1 MVRRF
6 AAGCFAAAGV
16 GLAAQA
22 QPIDSLFR
30 DVDGP
35 APDIAASQATE
46 LRGLTARAIRTRIVR
61 VDLETLAAMRRA
73 LLLPGRDPGTLSLF
87 DDTEFE
93 VIFEKSVPAV
103 SGYALQGR
111 LLGIESGIVTF
122 VVRGQTVTG
131 TVTTSNGRY
140 TITPGA
146 DGTHVITE
154 VDWTL
159 APEGEPVPP
168 EDSPE
173 YVFDQAET
181 MPTRRRR
188 AETVVPPTARSD
200 PPPMSA
206 TRRLPTVNS
215 NAWLP
220 QGPGATGRNGG
231 LLDGQ
236 VENVEPNNAVIGA
249 IHTVLAHP
257 TDADILYI
265 GAVNGG
271 VWKTTNATATD
282 PDWTPL
288 IDDMGAMSIGAMAFD
303 RTDPE
308 TVLVGFG
315 RYSSFFRSGGDRNG
329 LLLTK
334 DGGATWT
341 KLDDPLLIDMN
352 VSGLSIDGDRLV
364 VAGSRY
370 TVREGHRGV
379 VRSAD
384 GGVTWRAVAESDG
397 LPESSSV
404 LDMVDDPSNADRFYA
419 SVQYTGIFR
428 SDDGGATWSHA
439 SANDAAIQA
448 VMTHWYN
455 NNAEMAVAHDGR
467 LYLAAMIGGQAQYIG
482 YTDDQGATWTEM
494 DLPQTPE
501 SDGDIEG
508 LNPRFKAGAQGYIH
522 FSIRV
527 DPLDADVV
535 YVGGDRQDAPF
546 PNYIGARDYT
556 GRLFRGNASVEATG
570 EVPSPQWKHL
580 THSSFIAGI
589 PGGGTASNSA
599 PHADSREMVFDAD
612 GDLIQVDD
620 GGIYRRT
627 SPGSYTGDWFSLN
640 GNLQVTEM
648 HDVAYDTLAN
658 VVVSGNQDVG
668 NSHQT
673 TGGSLY
679 WDSLTHADGGDVV
692 IDVREAE
699 GRSIRYLSLQ
709 YLRRFNG
716 HIYDANNERIGFLAP
731 AMLVNGSI
739 RLSEWEPN
747 LRFVQRFELN
757 AVNPNRVVLGA
768 SALYESYDQFETFE
782 ESFVLDFDLDP
793 FDFVRA
799 TAYGCAGDPDLLYVA
814 HGVQQ
819 GPRID
824 VRARRLAAPDF
835 VQTGYPGGSPRD
847 ILINRD
853 TCETVYVI
861 DAENVWSS
869 TDTGETWQD
878 ITGNLLDDPV
888 RYPDRQ
894 KLEFIPAGEI
904 FAQAAIAVAGRG
916 GVHVMEV
923 TAPGEWYDLGASL
936 PDAPV
941 FDLDYDPDD
950 RLLVAGTL
958 GRGAWLILSAAP
970 VVQIGILDQD
980 MEVDDES
987 TLDISNLF
995 YSTDETLAYTV
1006 SSSDASVVA
1015 ASLTGTGLVLRANR
1029 AGAVTITVVATDD
1042 DGLTGAH
1049 TFTVTVGTVVSFAAA
1064 AEAVAE
1070 GARASFTIEL
1080 NRSSTTAINVD
1091 YSIVPGDGAGTA
1103 PADADDHTGTDGT
1116 LSFAAGETSQRL
1128 DIRISDDD
1136 AIEPVREA
1144 FTIRLE
1150 PPTEDDAWGLG
1161 IAPAAT
1167 VQIKEGVCD
1176 RTPAVRDALS
1186 PRVDCSEVSE
1196 LDIASIRRLKLE
1208 KIDSFKPR
1216 DLLGL
1221 AGLSRLEIVDGSF
1234 TSLPEALFGG
1244 LASLV
1249 TMEMTGNDLEM
1260 LPGRIFDGL
1269 SRLKTLRLASNQL
1282 TDMPEAVFE
1291 GVPALER
1298 LEVTGNALT
1307 ELPGRVFG
1315 GLHALK
1321 VLRLDN
1327 NQLLELPEGIFDSL
1341 TALASLDVAENQLT
1355 ALPSDVFD
1363 NLTELG
1369 ALGLDRNQL
1378 ARLPDGVFDGPR
1390 KLGLLTLNDNHLAE
1404 LPAGGFSGLG
1414 SLSRLYVNDNQLTAL
1429 PAGVFE
1435 GTESLTLVHLQDNP
1449 GAPFPLTVR
1458 PVRTDS
1464 AALTDP
1470 GPATL
1475 EASVAEG
1482 APFPMSADLAV
1493 ANGTLSE
1500 DKIRLAP
1507 GQTASESFTVTE
1519 ENGKAIVEV
1528 VEVTRVPPTH
1538 CGISG
1543 ACFQGIETFA
1553 GDAVV
1558 LFEGPGVVNAIID
1571 QSIDSIGDSLV
1582 FELSDLFSAEP
1593 GTTLTFSVVTSD
1605 AALVTASLDGSVL
1618 TIAAAGEG
1626 DATVA
1631 VTATDDL
1638 GRIATFE
1645 FDVTVGL
1652 PLGSLRG
1659 WRLGVLAKE
1668 ANAAEEDDEAAAP

>member
-6 AAGCFAAAGV
+6 AAGCIAAAWV

-22 QPIDSLFR
+22 QPTDSLFR

-35 APDIAASQATE
+35 APEITASQATQR
-46 LRGLTARAIRTRIVR
+46 RGLTARAIRTRIVR
-61 VDLETLAAMRRA
+61 IDLEALAEMRRG
-73 LLLPGRDPGTLSLF
+73 LLLPDRDPGTLNLF
-87 DDTEFE
+87 DDTEFD

-111 LLGIESGIVTF
+111 LLGVESGTATF

-131 TVTTSNGRY
+131 TVTTPNARY

-154 VDWTL
+154 VDGTR
-159 APEGEPVPP
+159 APAGEPVPP
-168 EDSPE
+168 EDSPDDVSE
-173 YVFDQAET
+173 NQAAT
-181 MPTRRRR
+181 PTRGNRRPE
-188 AETVVPPTARSD
+188 AVVPATPSD
-200 PPPMSA
+200 ASPKSA
-206 TRRLPTVNS
+206 KRPLPTVNS
-215 NAWLP
+215 NAWQP
-220 QGPGATGRNGG
+220 QGPGAAGRNGG
-231 LLDGQ
+231 LLGGQ

-249 IHTVLAHP
+249 VHTVLAHP

-265 GAVNGG
+265 GATNGG
-271 VWKTTNATATD
+271 VWKTTNATATN

-288 IDDMGAMSIGAMAFD
+288 IDHVGAMSIGAMAFD
-303 RTDPE
+303 PSDPE

-315 RYSSFFRSGGDRNG
+315 RYSSFARRGGDRNG
-329 LLLTK
+329 LLLTT
-334 DGGATWT
+334 DGGATWA
-341 KLDDPLLIDMN
+341 KLDDPLLVDMN
-352 VSGLSIDGDRLV
+352 VSGLSIDGDRV
-364 VAGSRY
+364 VVSGNAY
-370 TVREGHRGV
+370 TLREGYRGV
-379 VRSAD
+379 VRSED
-384 GGVTWRAVAESDG
+384 GGETWTAVGETDG
-397 LPESSSV
+397 LPEGGSV

-419 SVQYTGIFR
+419 SVQYNGIFR
-428 SDDGGATWSHA
+428 SDDGGATWLHA
-439 SANDAAIQA
+439 SANDDAIQA

-455 NNAEMAVAHDGR
+455 NNAEMAVAQDGR
-467 LYLAAMIGGQAQYIG
+467 LYLAAMIGGQAQYLG

-527 DPLDADVV
+527 DPENADAV
-535 YVGGDRQDAPF
+535 YVGGDRQDTPF

-570 EVPSPQWKHL
+570 EVPSPQWEHL
-580 THSSFIAGI
+580 THSAFIAGI
-589 PGGGTASNSA
+589 PGGGTANNSA
-599 PHADSREMVFDAD
+599 PHADSREMVFDAG

-627 SPGSYTGDWFSLN
+627 SPGDNTGDWFSLN

-673 TGGSLY
+673 AGGSLY
-679 WDSLTHADGGDVV
+679 WDTVTGGDGGDVV

-699 GRSIRYLSLQ
+699 GRSIRYLSHQ
-709 YLRRFNG
+709 HLRQFNG
-716 HIYDANNERIGFLAP
+716 YIYDANNERIGFLAP
-731 AMLVNGSI
+731 GMLVNGSI
-739 RLSEWEPN
+739 RLFEWEPN

-757 AVNPNRVVLGA
+757 AVNPNRAVLGA
-768 SALYESYDQFETFE
+768 SSLYESYDQFDTFE
-782 ESFVLDFDLDP
+782 EAFVLDFDLDP
-793 FDFVRA
+793 FDFVQA
-799 TAYGCAGDPDLLYVA
+799 TAYGCAGDPELLYVA
-814 HGVQQ
+814 HGWWQA
-819 GPRID
+819 PRID
-824 VRARRLAAPDF
+824 VRARRLSAPGF
-835 VQTGYPGGSPRD
+835 VRTGYPGGRPRD
-847 ILINRD
+847 ILINQA

-861 DAENVWSS
+861 DAENAWSS

-878 ITGNLLDDPV
+878 ITGNLHDDPV
-888 RYPDRQ
+888 RYRNLR
-894 KLEFIPAGEI
+894 KLEFVPAGEI
-904 FAQAAIAVAGRG
+904 FAEAAVAVAGTG

-923 TAPGEWYDLGASL
+923 TTPGEWYDLGSGL

-941 FDLDYDPDD
+941 FDLDYDPGD

-958 GRGAWLILSAAP
+958 GRGAWLILSSAP

-995 YSTDETLAYTV
+995 YSTDETLTYTA
-1006 SSSDASVVA
+1006 SSSDDSVVA
-1015 ASLTGTGLVLRANR
+1015 VSLAGTELTLRAHR
-1029 AGAVTITVVATDD
+1029 AGAVTVTVVATDD
-1042 DGLTGAH
+1042 DGLTGTHA
-1049 TFTVTVGTVVSFAAA
+1049 FTVTVGTVVSFAAA

-1070 GARASFTIEL
+1070 GARVSFTIEL

-1091 YSIVPGDGAGTA
+1091 YSIVPGDAAGTA
-1103 PADADDHTGTDGT
+1103 PADADDHTGADGN
-1116 LSFAAGETSQRL
+1116 LSFAVGETSQTL

-1150 PPTEDDAWGLG
+1150 PPAEDDAWGLG
-1161 IAPAAT
+1161 ITPAAT

-1186 PRVDCSEVSE
+1186 PRADCSEVSE
-1196 LDIASIRRLKLE
+1196 LDIVSVRRLTLE

-1234 TSLPEALFGG
+1234 ESLPETLFDG

-1249 TMEMTGNDLEM
+1249 TMEIARNDMET
-1260 LPGRIFDGL
+1260 LPGRIFNGL
-1269 SRLKTLRLASNQL
+1269 SRLKTLRLHGNPL
-1282 TDMPEAVFE
+1282 TDLPEAVFD

-1298 LEVTGNALT
+1298 LEVTANTLT
-1307 ELPGRVFG
+1307 ELPGRVFD

-1321 VLRLDN
+1321 DLRLDD
-1327 NQLLELPEGIFDSL
+1327 NQLAELPDGIFDPL
-1341 TALASLDVAENQLT
+1341 TALATLDVAENQLT

-1363 NLTELG
+1363 NLAELG

-1378 ARLPDGVFDGPR
+1378 ARLPDDVFDRLR

-1404 LPAGGFSGLG
+1404 LPAGAFGGLE

-1435 GTESLTLVHLQDNP
+1435 GTDSLTLVHLQNNP

-1458 PVRTDS
+1458 PVRTDA
-1464 AALTDP
+1464 AALADP

-1475 EASVAEG
+1475 EARVAEG
-1482 APFPMSADLAV
+1482 APFPMSADLAI

-1528 VEVTRVPPTH
+1528 VEVSGVPLTD
-1538 CGISG
+1538 CGNG

-1553 GDAVV
+1553 GEAIA
-1558 LFEGPGVVNAIID
+1558 LFEGPEVVNTIID
-1571 QSIDSIGDSLV
+1571 QSIDAVGDSLV
-1582 FELSDLFSAEP
+1582 FELRDLFSAEP
-1593 GTTLTFSVVTSD
+1593 DTTLTFSVVTSD
-1605 AALVTASLDGSVL
+1605 ATLVTASLDGSVL
-1618 TIAAAGEG
+1618 TITAAGEG
-1626 DATVA
+1626 DATLA
-1631 VTATDDL
+1631 VTATDNL

-1645 FDVTVGL
+1645 FHVTVGL

-1668 ANAAEEDDEAAAP
+1668 ANAAEADEQAAP